1 MGKLGFIAFGMGS
14 IKAGIAA
21 YPLERKNVALA
32 AAINSDPE
40 KSAVMLVFYR
50 PRPAVGLESRS
61 SILSCS
67 PICAIL
73 HHGRQR
79 CADGEPVSVTLC

>member
-40 KSAVMLVFYR
+40 KIGCDAGVLQTATGCRAGKPIINIELQPYLR
-50 PRPAVGLESRS
+50 HPAPW
-61 SILSCS
+61 S
-67 PICAIL
+67 P
-73 HHGRQR
+73 
-79 CADGEPVSVTLC
+79 TLCRR